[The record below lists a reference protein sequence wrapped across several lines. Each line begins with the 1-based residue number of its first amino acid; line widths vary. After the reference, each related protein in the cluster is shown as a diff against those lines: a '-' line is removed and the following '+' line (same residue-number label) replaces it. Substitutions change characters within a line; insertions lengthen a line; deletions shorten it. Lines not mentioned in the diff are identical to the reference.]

1 MATLNGS
8 NGSDFGDSAVS
19 FNGRLTTRIVTDLGD
34 FQANFPPPENPPEGA
49 YNDKRQQNKLS
60 IPNDDILYGTTNS
73 GGQIAIGTQ
82 LKFGLKLD
90 LVARNDIFRWNDGLP
105 KDTMELFTFS
115 PGSEDHPEFACSDY
129 EVITNAYQVVEK
141 GESFGWNASSS
152 LAANLAFDRV
162 GLCPDEFLQGCI
174 LILASKNSLAAKFAT
189 QQRPIRRDAEI

>member
-105 KDTMELFTFS
+105 K
-115 PGSEDHPEFACSDY
+115 
-129 EVITNAYQVVEK
+129 V
-141 GESFGWNASSS
+141 
-152 LAANLAFDRV
+152 
-162 GLCPDEFLQGCI
+162 FLVPCF
-174 LILASKNSLAAKFAT
+174 LIS
-189 QQRPIRRDAEI
+189 